1 VIVTLIIAF
10 SFLLLSINVLKDIIN
25 QENYSVNLAKVGD
38 KTNPDQER
46 VHALTLAD
54 YMHQSETSI
63 EVTVYKKFPN
73 DD

>member
-1 VIVTLIIAF
+1 MYL
-10 SFLLLSINVLKDIIN
+10 
-25 QENYSVNLAKVGD
+25 EKVGD
-38 KTNPDQER
+38 KTNPDQEK

-63 EVTVYKKFPN
+63 EVTVYKKFPY

>member
-1 VIVTLIIAF
+1 VL
-10 SFLLLSINVLKDIIN
+10 SFNVLKDIFD
-25 QENYSVNLAKVGD
+25 QENYDVYLEKVGD
-38 KTNPDQER
+38 KSNPDQEK

-63 EVTVYKKFPN
+63 EVTVYKQFPY